1 MLSRIEIRNFAII
14 QSLDLDWSQGMTVI
28 TGETGAGKSIVIDAL
43 GITLGERT
51 DSAVVYP
58 GAKQAEVTAIFE
70 LSDDSAASKWL
81 KDNELEEEG
90 ECILRRVVAKEG
102 RSKCFINGR
111 SATQSQLKAIG
122 SLLVDIH
129 GQHAHQTLL
138 KTKEQMNLLD
148 RYANHPELIEAVRE
162 ASNKI
167 KQIEKRKLELEEEK
181 QARDA
186 KRELLVYQVEELE
199 NANPEQSVLD
209 SLEVEHKKAAT
220 SQDRLQLAQEGF
232 EWLAS
237 DENQSA
243 ISNLSKAIEQVS
255 NLKSLDANLNNLLE
269 TLIQAEGLLQEAKSE
284 LGNYQES
291 LDCDPEKLY
300 ELDQQLG
307 QFHDLARKHHVSLE
321 QLPAHFETLQL
332 ELEQLHADES
342 ELAEIETQFESAVD
356 NYSKKAKKLTSSRIK
371 IAKQLQKLVT
381 ESIQELAMEGGKLEI
396 AINSIDGLYSS
407 TGAETIEFLVSA
419 NPGQPLQPLSK
430 VASGGELSRIS
441 LSIAVVTAEQQ
452 LVPVLIF
459 DEVDVG
465 IGGGTAEVVG
475 RLLNQLAKQ
484 RQVICVTHQPQ
495 VASCGDNH
503 LVASKTKLANSTS
516 TKMTLLSDAERI
528 EEVGR
533 MLGGINISEKTL
545 SHAKE
550 MLGVE

>member
-14 QSLDLDWSQGMTVI
+14 QSLDLDWSTGMTVI

-43 GITLGERT
+43 GLVLGERA
-51 DSAVVYP
+51 DSSVIYS
-58 GAKQAEVTAIFE
+58 GSKQAEVSASFDLEPT
-70 LSDDSAASKWL
+70 SAAYQWL
-81 KDNELEEEG
+81 LDNELGEEG
-90 ECILRRVVAKEG
+90 ECILRRVIAKEG

-129 GQHAHQTLL
+129 GQHAHQSLL
-138 KTKEQMNLLD
+138 KSKEQMNLLD
-148 RYANHPELIEAVRE
+148 RYANNSDLLEKVKQAAAKIRTIE
-162 ASNKI
+162 
-167 KQIEKRKLELEEEK
+167 QRKSALEEEK

-186 KRELLVYQVEELE
+186 KQDLLTYQVEELE
-199 NANPEQSVLD
+199 NANPEQAVLD
-209 SLEVEHKKAAT
+209 NLEAEHKQAAT
-220 SQDRLQLAQEGF
+220 SQDRLILAEEANQ
-232 EWLAS
+232 WLAD
-237 DENQSA
+237 DEANSV
-243 ISNLSKAIEQVS
+243 ISGLSRIIEQVS
-255 NLKSLDANLNNLLE
+255 QLANLDPKIENCLE
-269 TLIQAEGLLQEAKSE
+269 TVIQAEGLLQEVKGE
-284 LGNYQES
+284 LSLYKDS
-291 LDCDPEKLY
+291 LDSDPEKLQQ
-300 ELDQQLG
+300 LDQQLS

-321 QLPAHFETLQL
+321 QLPAHFDSLKQ

-342 ELAEIETQFESAVD
+342 ELAEIEAQHQLAVTQYQAQ
-356 NYSKKAKKLTSSRIK
+356 AKKLTQSRTK
-371 IAKQLQKLVT
+371 TAKQLQKLVT
-381 ESIQELAMEGGKLEI
+381 ESIQALAMEGGKFEI
-396 AINSIDGLYSS
+396 AINPIENVYSGL
-407 TGAETIEFLVSA
+407 GAEQIEFLVSA

-475 RLLNQLAKQ
+475 KLLNQLAKQ

-503 LVASKTKLANSTS
+503 LIASKTKLAKSTTTQMS
-516 TKMTLLSDAERI
+516 LLNEQQRI
-528 EEVGR
+528 EEIGR
-533 MLGGINISEKTL
+533 MLGGINISETTL